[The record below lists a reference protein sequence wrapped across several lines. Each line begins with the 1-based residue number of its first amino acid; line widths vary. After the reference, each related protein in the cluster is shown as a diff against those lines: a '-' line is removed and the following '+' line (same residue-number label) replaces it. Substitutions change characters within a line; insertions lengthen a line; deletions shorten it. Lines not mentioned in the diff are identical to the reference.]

1 MNKYAIYTYKLTERP
16 RRNEIV
22 STEEEAV
29 IENMEPEKRFELLFG
44 KERGAELSIQK
55 LRKNYTADKY
65 SCQVLNHDENII
77 LLRLVNDKN
86 VNIWEEQ
93 PTTAP
98 VSKIEKTKR
107 KSKPFCYIIVDNRVG
122 MRQIAI
128 QSDSA
133 AWRNTNDVKDLLQ
146 ESLNRLLDTLNYG
159 LGIIIYSKLMPSSF
173 WDYVDYKRKK
183 EKVYIKSMTFSFTN
197 HKRHPEIDIRSALS
211 SEWRHFD
218 SFMDL
223 VDNMGAGKGEIRL
236 TPPKNNELL
245 KDRRRA
251 DIKHLVEICMN
262 SNYSLS
268 VTFSDDVT
276 YKCNENLRAEF
287 PMSDEGI
294 RVEFEKSVHD
304 LFNGY
309 KLAVWLNDVKLK
321 TEEYDVI
328 EEIKRKPESKA
339 KKQIS

>member
-1 MNKYAIYTYKLTERP
+1 
-16 RRNEIV
+16 
-22 STEEEAV
+22 
-29 IENMEPEKRFELLFG
+29 
-44 KERGAELSIQK
+44 
-55 LRKNYTADKY
+55 
-65 SCQVLNHDENII
+65 
-77 LLRLVNDKN
+77 
-86 VNIWEEQ
+86 
-93 PTTAP
+93 
-98 VSKIEKTKR
+98 
-107 KSKPFCYIIVDNRVG
+107 
-122 MRQIAI
+122 
-128 QSDSA
+128 
-133 AWRNTNDVKDLLQ
+133 
-146 ESLNRLLDTLNYG
+146 
-159 LGIIIYSKLMPSSF
+159 
-173 WDYVDYKRKK
+173 
-183 EKVYIKSMTFSFTN
+183 MTFSFTN

-287 PMSDEGI
+287 PMSNESI
-294 RVEFEKSVHD
+294 RVEFERQHHD